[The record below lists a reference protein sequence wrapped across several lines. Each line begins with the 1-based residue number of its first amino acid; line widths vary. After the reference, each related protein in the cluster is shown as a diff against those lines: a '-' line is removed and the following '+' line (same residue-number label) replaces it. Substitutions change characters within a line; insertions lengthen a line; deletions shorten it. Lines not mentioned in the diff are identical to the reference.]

1 MLNYKFTFC
10 FKITTRWN
18 LTRLHAT
25 RLNQLNII
33 GNRLR
38 NLRDTV
44 KNTYKE
50 KAGFPSVIRDTIRP
64 VSVSLSDTTFCK
76 NVYMKKPKTLTSH

>member
-44 KNTYKE
+44 ENTFQTLE
-50 KAGFPSVIRDTIRP
+50 TH
-64 VSVSLSDTTFCK
+64 T
-76 NVYMKKPKTLTSH
+76 KKKQGSPQL